1 MLGARQPL
9 GRSGRDK
16 KTMGGLDKQSHK
28 GGGEVKSR
36 SMTMEAAIHLTNRSL
51 PLRRRP
57 WPGSIADHHHRRRL
71 CRITASKSI

>member
-1 MLGARQPL
+1 MESLEVLGARQPL
-9 GRSGRDK
+9 GRPGGDK

-51 PLRRRP
+51 PLRRVVR
-57 WPGSIADHHHRRRL
+57 GLDRSQTTT
-71 CRITASKSI
+71 TAVVFAA